1 MESTID
7 GLPEPDVLLLLG
19 FAAPPVLPG
28 DAAGAGVH
36 ARLPRGHVA
45 EDLDGVQGAALVGVN
60 PVIACGRREQ
70 SE

>member
-1 MESTID
+1 MEAAVD
-7 GLPEPDVLLLLG
+7 GVGEPDVLLLLG

-45 EDLDGVQGAALVGVN
+45 EDLDGVQGATLVGVD
-60 PVIACGRREQ
+60 PVITCSQRAP